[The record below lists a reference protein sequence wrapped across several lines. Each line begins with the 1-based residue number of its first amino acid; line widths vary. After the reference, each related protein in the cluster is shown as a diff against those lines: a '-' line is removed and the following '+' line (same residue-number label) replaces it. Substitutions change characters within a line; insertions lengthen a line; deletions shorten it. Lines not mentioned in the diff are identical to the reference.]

1 MTFIIIYI
9 SEFILQLYLVD
20 ANYTHVLILLQ
31 SNWYAHIMQRDK
43 IMFIEE
49 FVVDHPFRGD
59 DNIFLNSIHTSKLAG
74 PKMIKKK
81 KKGRQKT

>member
-1 MTFIIIYI
+1 
-9 SEFILQLYLVD
+9 
-20 ANYTHVLILLQ
+20 
-31 SNWYAHIMQRDK
+31 MQRDK

-59 DNIFLNSIHTSKLAG
+59 DNIFLNCIHTSKLAG